1 MFACS
6 HFYFHLSPCLFL
18 MTRCLFCLCALFF
31 ALPVFS
37 QTREAQQAAL
47 SYLYSGEID
56 TDAEF
61 QQALSRAKAAGV
73 PEQARLEAEIIFF
86 LNRGEL
92 PQVKKAL
99 AAMDSVQTK
108 WVYSQAQYLDKPNRW
123 NAVKNYFEAVVA
135 LSDEDFKKFEVSIK
149 ESFWLDPELGPLL
162 ARVVQKYHSTVGM
175 RGVVIPMD
183 LALTAAGGKKVTLAE
198 LVKGN
203 KAVLLDF
210 WASWCGPCKQLL
222 PDLIKKQKLLAPQ
235 GIIVAGVNVESL
247 NVGLREAK
255 RFREDY
261 GIDFPWLIEPDDS
274 SLSRMLNVEAIPRM
288 ILLSPEGNVLYND
301 HPSRNELKLALK
313 KLGVTLDA
321 PGR

>member
-1 MFACS
+1 
-6 HFYFHLSPCLFL
+6 

-31 ALPVFS
+31 VTPLFS

-47 SYLYSGEID
+47 GYLYSGEID

-61 QQALSRAKAAGV
+61 QKALSRAKAAGV
-73 PEQARLEAEIIFF
+73 PEQARLEAEIIFT

-99 AAMDSVQTK
+99 ASMNLSQAK
-108 WVYSQAQYLDKPNRW
+108 WVYSRAQYLDKPNRW

-135 LSDEDFKKFEVSIK
+135 LSGEDFKQFEASIK

-162 ARVVQKYHSTVGM
+162 ARVVRKYHSTIGM
-175 RGVVIPMD
+175 RGLVVPMD
-183 LALTAAGGKKVTLAE
+183 LVLTTAGGKTVTLAE

-203 KAVLLDF
+203 KAILLDF

-222 PDLIKKQKLLAPQ
+222 PDLIKKQKILAPQ
-235 GIIVAGVNVESL
+235 GVVVAGVNVEGM

-261 GIDFPWLIEPDDS
+261 GIDFPWLVEADDS
-274 SLSRMLNVEAIPRM
+274 SLSRLLNVEAIPRM
-288 ILLSPEGNVLYND
+288 ILLSPKGDVLYND
-301 HPSRNELKLALK
+301 HPSRSELKGALK

-321 PGR
+321 SGK